1 MRILA
6 CIKRVPAPGARIPLT
21 DDQRAI
27 DTRNLGFAVSPHEEC
42 AVEEAVQIAERTGGS
57 ATVLTLG
64 PPEAEEQLRAA
75 LAVGADEAALVTVD
89 ASPVDPQATA
99 AALAEAVTRL
109 EAESG
114 AFDLILVGNESADA
128 GNYQVGIRLA
138 RLLGRPSV
146 MAIKG
151 IDLEAGS
158 LRAKRETPSGL
169 EVFGVPLPAVVGV
182 REGINLPRYP
192 TMPSRMK
199 ARKAEI
205 TIAAAA
211 GTPGGLRFLRH
222 EHPPQETSETEILG
236 TDAAAARRVA
246 DLIESLGVGT

>member
-1 MRILA
+1 MRILV

-21 DDQRAI
+21 DDRKAI

-42 AVEEAVQIAERTGGS
+42 AVEEAVQIVERTGGDV
-57 ATVLTLG
+57 TVLTLG
-64 PPEAEEQLRAA
+64 PAAAEDQLRAA
-75 LAVGADEAALVTVD
+75 LAVGAHYAALVVAD
-89 ASPVDPQATA
+89 QSPVDPQATA
-99 AALAEAVTRL
+99 AALVHAVRQL
-109 EAESG
+109 ESESG
-114 AFDLILVGNESADA
+114 RFDLILVGNESADA

-138 RLLGRPSV
+138 RALSRPSV

-151 IDLEAGS
+151 IDLQDGS
-158 LRAKRETPSGL
+158 LRAKRETPAGL

-205 TIAAAA
+205 ADVPATLE
-211 GTPGGLRFLRH
+211 PGGLTFEALD
-222 EHPPQETSETEILG
+222 HPEQEDSTTEILG
-236 TDAAAARRVA
+236 TDATAAERVA
-246 DLIESLGVGT
+246 DIMESLGMGT